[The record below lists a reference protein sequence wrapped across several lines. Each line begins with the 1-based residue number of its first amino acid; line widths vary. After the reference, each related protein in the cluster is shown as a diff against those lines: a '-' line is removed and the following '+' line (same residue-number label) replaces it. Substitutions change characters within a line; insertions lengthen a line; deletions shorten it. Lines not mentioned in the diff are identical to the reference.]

1 MNEDFN
7 GAGQDEDFLGNLFI
21 LLFLIRG
28 RREEEEEEREKKKRN
43 GFIFFNLIETIVG
56 KSTHAEIFFLVK
68 LFLEESDERKK
79 INQDDFS

>member
-1 MNEDFN
+1 MW
-7 GAGQDEDFLGNLFI
+7 NLFI

-43 GFIFFNLIETIVG
+43 GFIFFNLIETIAG

-68 LFLEESDERKK
+68 LFLEESETRVKKSIRMTLVEIVHYITRK
-79 INQDDFS
+79 F